1 MENKNYEWVE
11 LPSKGQCYPINSP
24 LREGKV
30 KVSYLTA
37 MDENIIVSERHI
49 KEEKVC
55 ETLLKSKVVGV
66 DADELCAGDKE
77 AVVLWLR
84 KTGYGNLYENP
95 SNDKIVDL
103 DKVEHKGFKL
113 VPDNYGNFTYHLPKG
128 GQLTFRYLP
137 YKEEERLIKHMVETL
152 KSVEESEDVS
162 YMDIYRKVAIPLL
175 FGMIVFVEGIEDVE
189 SWLYALDFDT
199 LKTIQRYITRN
210 SPGLKLETTD
220 GIVFDDSIFYDI
232 TDKTEG
238 WK

>member
-37 MDENIIVSERHI
+37 MDENVFVSERHI

-55 ETLLKSKVVGV
+55 ETLLQNKVIGV
-66 DADELCAGDKE
+66 DTDELCAGDKE
-77 AVVLWLR
+77 AVVLWFR

-95 SNDKIVDL
+95 SNDNIVDL
-103 DKVEHKGFKL
+103 DKVEYKEFKL
-113 VPDNYGNFTYHLPKG
+113 VSDNNGNFTYHLSNG
-128 GQLTFRYLP
+128 GLLKFCYLP
-137 YKEEERLIKHMVETL
+137 YKEEKELIRNTVNTL
-152 KSVEESEDVS
+152 KSVEDSEDTS
-162 YMDIYRKVAIPLL
+162 YIDVYREITIPLL
-175 FGMIVFVEGIEDVE
+175 CEMIVSVNGVVDVE
-189 SWLYALDFDT
+189 NWLLELDFDT
-199 LKTIQRYITRN
+199 LRQIQRYITRN

-220 GIVFDDSIFYDI
+220 GIVFDDSVFYDI
-232 TDKTEG
+232 TTKFEN

>member
-24 LREGKV
+24 LRKGKV
-30 KVSYLTA
+30 KVKYLTA
-37 MDENIIVSERHI
+37 IDENIIVSERHI

-95 SNDKIVDL
+95 SNDKIVDM
-103 DKVEHKGFKL
+103 DMVEHKEFKL

-128 GQLTFRYLP
+128 GQLIFRYLP
-137 YKEEERLIKHMVETL
+137 YKEEERLIKHTVETL
-152 KSVEESEDVS
+152 KSVEESEEVS